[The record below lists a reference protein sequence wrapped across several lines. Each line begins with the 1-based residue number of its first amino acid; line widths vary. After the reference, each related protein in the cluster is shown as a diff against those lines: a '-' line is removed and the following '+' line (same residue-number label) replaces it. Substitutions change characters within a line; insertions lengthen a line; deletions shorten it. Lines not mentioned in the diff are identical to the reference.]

1 MDETIYDLVRKAEQN
16 DQQGSTTISKY
27 VTFDMREN
35 IEKID
40 AYLNSK
46 HISGDTDDMGREKPF
61 FNIVTAAVNIWY
73 RATDIDRKNIRIKAS
88 KAGDTVLSFLGTV
101 HLQQWMR
108 KSNFGQFLNEWGR
121 SLVRYGSTVIKF
133 VEKDGE
139 LYAEV
144 IPWNR
149 LIVDPIDF
157 DANPRIEVLELT
169 PAQLRKR
176 EGYDQEIVEKLIETK
191 VTRETMEGQNKD
203 NRSEYI
209 KIYEIHG
216 ELPLSFLTGKDKD
229 DDTYV
234 QQMHVI
240 SFVEGKGKGEF
251 DDFTLVSGREAKD
264 PYMITHL
271 IREDGR
277 TQGIGAVEHLFEAQ
291 WMVNHNAKMIK
302 DQLDL
307 ASKLIFQTSDGSF
320 VGQNAL
326 SNIETGDILIHQA
339 NQPLTQINNGSHDIV
354 QSQNILGMWKAL
366 GQEITNTPDAL
377 MGQNAP
383 SGTAWRQVEA
393 IQQEAHSLFELMT
406 ENKGLDIEKMLRHY
420 VLPFLKRQLNN
431 DDEVSATL
439 DAHGIER
446 IDAMYIKNEA
456 TRRANDK
463 AVEAILNGEI
473 AQPVEEAIPGE
484 QAKVQEELQSLG
496 GQRFYKPSEVSWKKE
511 FENFEWDVEVDVTGE
526 AKDNQANMAT
536 LTTLYQS
543 LLGDPSQQAI
553 AKMILG
559 KILEMTGAVSPIEL
573 QTLPQ
578 PTQTP
583 QTQALAGGG
592 LHRWGLYKLNSIKY
606 GKRKERSSFT
616 YSRRS
621 VIR

>member
-1 MDETIYDLVRKAEQN
+1 MDETIYQLVRNAEQN

-35 IEKID
+35 IEKVD

-61 FNIVTAAVNIWY
+61 FNIVTAATNIWY
-73 RATDIDRKNIRIKAS
+73 RATDLDRKNIRVRATKAS
-88 KAGDTVLSFLGTV
+88 DVVLSFLGNA
-101 HLQQWMR
+101 HLQEWMR
-108 KSNFGQFLNEWGR
+108 KANFGQFLNEWGR
-121 SLVRYGSTVIKF
+121 TLVRYGSAVVKF

-149 LIVDPIDF
+149 IIVDPIDF
-157 DANPRIEVLELT
+157 DSNPKIEVLELT

-191 VTRETMEGQNKD
+191 ASRETMEGQTKD
-203 NRSEYI
+203 NRSDYI
-209 KIYEIHG
+209 KIYEVHG

-240 SFVEGKGKGEF
+240 SFVEGKGKGDY
-251 DDFTLVSGREAKD
+251 DDFTLVSGKEAKD

-271 IREDGR
+271 IKEDGR
-277 TQGIGAVEHLFEAQ
+277 TMGIGAVEHLFEAQ

-339 NQPLTQINNGSHDIV
+339 NQPLTQINNGSHDIT
-354 QSQNILGMWKAL
+354 QSQSMLNMWKAL

-406 ENKGLDIEKMLRHY
+406 ENKGLAIEQMLRQY
-420 VLPFLKRQLNN
+420 VLPNLKKKLNTN
-431 DDEVSATL
+431 EEIRASL
-439 DAHGIER
+439 DVYGIDKL
-446 IDAMYIKNEA
+446 DAMYIKNESVN
-456 TRRANDK
+456 RANQK
-463 AVEAILNGEI
+463 AVDMILNGEI
-473 AQPVEEAIPGE
+473 APPVEQMVPQE
-484 QAKVQEELQSLG
+484 QMNVQEELTQMG
-496 GQRFYKPSEVSWKKE
+496 GQRFYKPSEINWKKE

-526 AKDNQANMAT
+526 AKDNQATMAT
-536 LTTLYQS
+536 LTTLYQTAI
-543 LLGDPSQQAI
+543 GNPQQQEI
-553 AKMILG
+553 AKMILS

-573 QTLPQ
+573 QTIPE
-578 PTQTP
+578 PTQIPTN
-583 QTQALAGGG
+583 ALAGGG
-592 LHRWGLYKLNSIKY
+592 TPQVGAEL
-606 GKRKERSSFT
+606 
-616 YSRRS
+616 S
-621 VIR
+621 VNK

>member
-240 SFVEGKGKGEF
+240 SFVEGKGKG
-251 DDFTLVSGREAKD
+251 V
-264 PYMITHL
+264 Y
-271 IREDGR
+271 
-277 TQGIGAVEHLFEAQ
+277 
-291 WMVNHNAKMIK
+291 
-302 DQLDL
+302 
-307 ASKLIFQTSDGSF
+307 QT
-320 VGQNAL
+320 
-326 SNIETGDILIHQA
+326 TC
-339 NQPLTQINNGSHDIV
+339 
-354 QSQNILGMWKAL
+354 
-366 GQEITNTPDAL
+366 
-377 MGQNAP
+377 
-383 SGTAWRQVEA
+383 
-393 IQQEAHSLFELMT
+393 
-406 ENKGLDIEKMLRHY
+406 
-420 VLPFLKRQLNN
+420 
-431 DDEVSATL
+431 
-439 DAHGIER
+439 
-446 IDAMYIKNEA
+446 
-456 TRRANDK
+456 
-463 AVEAILNGEI
+463 
-473 AQPVEEAIPGE
+473 
-484 QAKVQEELQSLG
+484 
-496 GQRFYKPSEVSWKKE
+496 
-511 FENFEWDVEVDVTGE
+511 
-526 AKDNQANMAT
+526 
-536 LTTLYQS
+536 
-543 LLGDPSQQAI
+543 
-553 AKMILG
+553 
-559 KILEMTGAVSPIEL
+559 
-573 QTLPQ
+573 
-578 PTQTP
+578 
-583 QTQALAGGG
+583 
-592 LHRWGLYKLNSIKY
+592 
-606 GKRKERSSFT
+606 
-616 YSRRS
+616 
-621 VIR
+621 

>member
-377 MGQNAP
+377 MGQNAT

-592 LHRWGLYKLNSIKY
+592 TPQVGALQA
-606 GKRKERSSFT
+606 
-616 YSRRS
+616 
-621 VIR
+621 

>member
-46 HISGDTDDMGREKPF
+46 HISGDVDDMGREKPF

-88 KAGDTVLSFLGTV
+88 KASDTILSFLGTV

-108 KSNFGQFLNEWGR
+108 KANFGQFLNEWGR
-121 SLVRYGSTVIKF
+121 SLVRYGSTVVKF

-191 VTRETMEGQNKD
+191 VSRETMEGQNKD

-216 ELPLSFLTGKDKD
+216 ELPLSMLTGKDKD

-326 SNIETGDILIHQA
+326 SNIETGDILIHQV

-354 QSQNILGMWKAL
+354 QSQNILSMWKAL

-420 VLPFLKRQLNN
+420 ILPFLKRQLNN
-431 DDEVSATL
+431 ADEVSATL
-439 DAHGIER
+439 DTYGIER
-446 IDAMYIKNEA
+446 IDSMYIKNEA
-456 TRRANDK
+456 VRRANNK
-463 AVEAILNGEI
+463 AIEAILNGEI

-484 QAKVQEELQSLG
+484 QMKIQEELQSLG

-511 FENFEWDVEVDVTGE
+511 FENFEWDVEVDITGE

-578 PTQTP
+578 STQTP
-583 QTQALAGGG
+583 TQAPQPLALAGGG
-592 LHRWGLYKLNSIKY
+592 TPQVGALQA
-606 GKRKERSSFT
+606 
-616 YSRRS
+616 
-621 VIR
+621 

>member
-592 LHRWGLYKLNSIKY
+592 TPQVGALQA
-606 GKRKERSSFT
+606 
-616 YSRRS
+616 
-621 VIR
+621 

>member
-216 ELPLSFLTGKDKD
+216 DLPLSFLTGKDKD

-251 DDFTLVSGREAKD
+251 DDFTLVSGRGAKD

-456 TRRANDK
+456 TRRANNK

-511 FENFEWDVEVDVTGE
+511 FKNFEWDVEVDVTGE

-578 PTQTP
+578 PTQAP

-592 LHRWGLYKLNSIKY
+592 TPQVGALQA
-606 GKRKERSSFT
+606 
-616 YSRRS
+616 
-621 VIR
+621 

>member
-1 MDETIYDLVRKAEQN
+1 
-16 DQQGSTTISKY
+16 
-27 VTFDMREN
+27 
-35 IEKID
+35 
-40 AYLNSK
+40 
-46 HISGDTDDMGREKPF
+46 
-61 FNIVTAAVNIWY
+61 
-73 RATDIDRKNIRIKAS
+73 
-88 KAGDTVLSFLGTV
+88 
-101 HLQQWMR
+101 
-108 KSNFGQFLNEWGR
+108 
-121 SLVRYGSTVIKF
+121 
-133 VEKDGE
+133 
-139 LYAEV
+139 
-144 IPWNR
+144 
-149 LIVDPIDF
+149 
-157 DANPRIEVLELT
+157 
-169 PAQLRKR
+169 
-176 EGYDQEIVEKLIETK
+176 
-191 VTRETMEGQNKD
+191 MEGQNKD

-592 LHRWGLYKLNSIKY
+592 TPQVGALQA
-606 GKRKERSSFT
+606 
-616 YSRRS
+616 
-621 VIR
+621 

>member
-46 HISGDTDDMGREKPF
+46 HISGDVDDMGREKPF

-88 KAGDTVLSFLGTV
+88 KASDTILSFLGTV

-108 KSNFGQFLNEWGR
+108 KANFGQFLNEWGR
-121 SLVRYGSTVIKF
+121 SLVRYGSTVVKF

-191 VTRETMEGQNKD
+191 AIRETMEGQTKD

-209 KIYEIHG
+209 KIYEVHG
-216 ELPLSFLTGKDKD
+216 ELSLKKLTGKDEDK
-229 DDTYV
+229 DTYV
-234 QQMHVI
+234 QQMHAI

-354 QSQNILGMWKAL
+354 QSQNILSMWKAL

-420 VLPFLKRQLNN
+420 ILPFLKRQLNN
-431 DDEVSATL
+431 ADEVSATL
-439 DAHGIER
+439 DTYGIER
-446 IDAMYIKNEA
+446 IDSMYIKNEA
-456 TRRANDK
+456 VRRANDK
-463 AVEAILNGEI
+463 AIEAILNGEI

-484 QAKVQEELQSLG
+484 QMKIQEELQSLG

-511 FENFEWDVEVDVTGE
+511 FENFEWDVEVDITGE

-578 PTQTP
+578 STQTP
-583 QTQALAGGG
+583 TQAPQPLALAGGG
-592 LHRWGLYKLNSIKY
+592 TPQVGALQA
-606 GKRKERSSFT
+606 
-616 YSRRS
+616 
-621 VIR
+621 

>member
-473 AQPVEEAIPGE
+473 AQPVEEAIP
-484 QAKVQEELQSLG
+484 
-496 GQRFYKPSEVSWKKE
+496 
-511 FENFEWDVEVDVTGE
+511 
-526 AKDNQANMAT
+526 
-536 LTTLYQS
+536 
-543 LLGDPSQQAI
+543 
-553 AKMILG
+553 
-559 KILEMTGAVSPIEL
+559 
-573 QTLPQ
+573 
-578 PTQTP
+578 
-583 QTQALAGGG
+583 
-592 LHRWGLYKLNSIKY
+592 
-606 GKRKERSSFT
+606 
-616 YSRRS
+616 
-621 VIR
+621 

>member
-73 RATDIDRKNIRIKAS
+73 RATDIDCKNIRIKAS

-592 LHRWGLYKLNSIKY
+592 TPQVGALQA
-606 GKRKERSSFT
+606 
-616 YSRRS
+616 
-621 VIR
+621 

>member
-264 PYMITHL
+264 PYMVTHL

-456 TRRANDK
+456 TRRANNK

-592 LHRWGLYKLNSIKY
+592 TPQVGALQA
-606 GKRKERSSFT
+606 
-616 YSRRS
+616 
-621 VIR
+621 

>member
-578 PTQTP
+578 PTQAP

-592 LHRWGLYKLNSIKY
+592 TPQVGALQA
-606 GKRKERSSFT
+606 
-616 YSRRS
+616 
-621 VIR
+621 